1 MKCIMLQEEIDE
13 EECLAI
19 IEECYKKK
27 NGKELPKKVKR
38 VSGWNIIC
46 KACKF
51 HKVPKKK

>member
-1 MKCIMLQEEIDE
+1 MKCIMLQEEISK
-13 EECLAI
+13 EECCAI

-46 KACKF
+46 KSCKF